1 MLKFINAQGKK
12 VMEMTDNG
20 EVNILNEDLKKSF
33 SENSLKE
40 TKKEEKDND

>member
-1 MLKFINAQGKK
+1 MLKFINSQGKK

-20 EVNILNEDLKKSF
+20 DVTVLNEDLKKSF

-40 TKKEEKDND
+40 SKKEEKEND